1 MAEEKEDRSTEDLTD
16 EISQHR
22 AEEFRKKGM
31 VAQSK
36 EITSLL
42 VILSTAATLY
52 LMGTQ
57 SAHVLAELM
66 KDVFTWDFS
75 SRPDLAKGEMLHQV
89 WIKALRAM
97 AAIGLPVCIAGFFFG
112 AIGSVVQVGSLFS
125 TEALQPDLNR
135 MDPLQGTKRIFSGQH
150 FKESLRLIF
159 KMVVVVAVAYQLLK
173 GKVFHTTFYMV
184 EEPRTILNAFS
195 EVAKG
200 IFSALLGVLAVFAA
214 IDFGLQRWEHQKK
227 LRMTKQ
233 EAKEEFKDREG
244 DPQIK
249 ARVRALQ
256 REVARKRMMQAVKKA
271 DVIITNPTHIA
282 IALAY
287 SKDSMLAPKVVAKG
301 ADFVAQKIKA
311 IAAEAGIPQV
321 ENVPLARTMFKTV
334 KVGQTIPRALYEAVA
349 QVLAYVY
356 RLKNKRSI

>member
-1 MAEEKEDRSTEDLTD
+1 MAEQKEDRSTEDLTD

-42 VILSTAATLY
+42 VILSASAVLY
-52 LMGTQ
+52 LMSSQ
-57 SAHVLAELM
+57 SGQILGEFM

-75 SRPDLAKGEMLHQV
+75 SRPDLGKGETLSLTLM
-89 WIKALRAM
+89 KALKVT
-97 AAIGLPVCIAGFFFG
+97 AAIGLPICIAGFFFG
-112 AIGSVVQVGSLFS
+112 AIGSFVQIGSLFS

-135 MDPLQGTKRIFSGQH
+135 LDPLQGVKRIFSGQH
-150 FKESLRLIF
+150 FKESLRMIF
-159 KMVVVVAVAYQLLK
+159 KMIVVIAVSYSLLK
-173 GKVFHTTFYMV
+173 SKVFQTGIYMV
-184 EEPRTILNAFS
+184 EEPRTILTAFA
-195 EVAKG
+195 EIAKG

-214 IDFGLQRWEHQKK
+214 FDFGLQRWEHQKK

-287 SKDSMLAPKVVAKG
+287 QKDSMLAPKVVAKG

-321 ENVPLARTMFKTV
+321 ENVPLARTLFKTV
-334 KVGQTIPRALYEAVA
+334 KVGQSIPRALYEAVA